1 MKVGDVTGA
10 LMTTA
15 DTRTEPGALER
26 LQTFWGSI
34 LAGRNIRVALADG
47 EDPRVIAAS
56 VRLSESRTAVPYLV
70 GRRNVIQ
77 DVMVRSGIRPPEEL
91 LIVDTASVD
100 GAEHPA
106 LALRT
111 LLPPSRFP
119 ESQIQELL
127 QDPLYLATALLRMG
141 AVDACVGGASRPTAD
156 VLRAGLRVVGL
167 AHDTHTVSSC
177 FLMGLPSGQV
187 IGYGDCA
194 VIPMPDDQQLAEVA
208 VAAATTYRSLTGIE
222 PVVAMLSFSTKGS
235 AAHAEVDKV
244 RRATEIARRLR
255 PDLLIEGELQFD
267 AAFVAEIG
275 ASKAPGS
282 VVAGRANVL
291 IFPNLDAGNIAYKIT
306 ERIGGAAALGPI
318 LQGFAQPINDLSRG
332 CSVDD
337 IEFVALA
344 SAVQAA
350 SGAASLPRIGEPA

>member
-1 MKVGDVTGA
+1 MTVSDIAGA
-10 LMTTA
+10 PMTAA
-15 DTRTEPGALER
+15 DTRTDLGV
-26 LQTFWGSI
+26 LQYLRIAWRTA
-34 LAGRNIRVALADG
+34 LAGRNARVALADG
-47 EDPRVIAAS
+47 EDPRVIAAA
-56 VRLSESRTAVPYLV
+56 VRLTESGTVVPYLV
-70 GRRNVIQ
+70 GRRTVIQ
-77 DVMVRSGIRPPEEL
+77 DVAAQSGIRPPQES
-91 LIVDTASVD
+91 LIVDTASADRV
-100 GAEHPA
+100 GQLAAVLRSA
-106 LALRT
+106 L
-111 LLPPSRFP
+111 PSRFTQAHI
-119 ESQIQELL
+119 SELL
-127 QDPLYLATALLRMG
+127 GDPLYLATALLRMG

-167 AHDTHTVSSC
+167 ADDAHTVSSC

-244 RRATEIARRLR
+244 RRATEIARQLR